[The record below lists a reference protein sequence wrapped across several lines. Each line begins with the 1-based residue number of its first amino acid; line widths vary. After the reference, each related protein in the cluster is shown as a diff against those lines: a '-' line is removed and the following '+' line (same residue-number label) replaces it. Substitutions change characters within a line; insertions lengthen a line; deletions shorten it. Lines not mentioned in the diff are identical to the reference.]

1 MAARILCEQT
11 VKSINWTNPELR
23 PITVSDGVAINAG
36 NTPSPALLKK
46 KAGTVSQASPTVGEA
61 DVQSFYRRQ
70 RHALEDKDMRG
81 VSGLEIS
88 ELTKKILA
96 AKTKT
101 EDKILTSVLAS
112 GSFLASDLCSILLL
126 QHTQTVNKISSHQ
139 THDFCLLEIV

>member
-1 MAARILCEQT
+1 MAARILSEQT

-23 PITVSDGVAINAG
+23 PITVSDGVAKNAG
-36 NTPSPALLKK
+36 ITPSPAQHKK
-46 KAGTVSQASPTVGEA
+46 KAGTVSQSSPTVGEA

-88 ELTKKILA
+88 ELTKKIVA
-96 AKTKT
+96 AKAKT

-112 GSFLASDLCSILLL
+112 GSSLASDLRSILLL
-126 QHTQTVNKISSHQ
+126 QHTQTVTPYLS
-139 THDFCLLEIV
+139 

>member
-1 MAARILCEQT
+1 LSGNWLAARILSEQT

-88 ELTKKILA
+88 ELTKKIVA
-96 AKTKT
+96 ATKTKT
-101 EDKILTSVLAS
+101 EDRILTSVLAS
-112 GSFLASDLCSILLL
+112 GSSLASDLRSILLL
-126 QHTQTVNKISSHQ
+126 QHTQTV
-139 THDFCLLEIV
+139 THDLS

>member
-1 MAARILCEQT
+1 MAARILSEQT

-36 NTPSPALLKK
+36 NTLSPALLKK

-81 VSGLEIS
+81 VSALEIS
-88 ELTKKILA
+88 ELTKKNCGSEN
-96 AKTKT
+96 
-101 EDKILTSVLAS
+101 EDRGQDTY
-112 GSFLASDLCSILLL
+112 
-126 QHTQTVNKISSHQ
+126 
-139 THDFCLLEIV
+139 